1 MKHDFLERIIADK
14 KIRVEAKKTALAG
27 LKKNVT
33 ASKLSR
39 YGVFKDQISIP
50 GQINLIAEIKKA
62 SPSKGLICEDFDAL
76 KLAKIYFSVFG
87 DEGTKKDS
95 LKGLERARTF
105 IQNELSHRVH
115 LRYLPVLRF
124 YLDESWNYG
133 ARIDRIID
141 DLQHDESST
150 PCKN

>member
-1 MKHDFLERIIADK
+1 MLNRSRRVAGLLKSEISDIIRERIKDPL
-14 KIRVEAKKTALAG
+14 VG
-27 LKKNVT
+27 FVT
-33 ASKLSR
+33 ITDVVLS
-39 YGVFKDQISIP
+39 D
-50 GQINLIAEIKKA
+50 
-62 SPSKGLICEDFDAL
+62 DL